1 MLSLDQQLSEANN
14 RKNYIP
20 SVEKNLYTEPNV
32 FKYHYTKL
40 HYTGRPSLLGRI
52 YQLIKDIIL

>member
-14 RKNYIP
+14 RKNCIP

-32 FKYHYTKL
+32 FKYHYTTL
-40 HYTGRPSLLGRI
+40 AGLVCWAAYIS
-52 YQLIKDIIL
+52 